1 MIRVYLAEQVIADG
15 RVQYRR
21 WSPDCDG
28 IPPYGGAFQAQT
40 DSAHEWMQ
48 EQLER
53 YGSVPTWPIRLLN
66 NGVDLPEPFEV
77 IDVAS

>member
-28 IPPYGGAFQAQT
+28 VPPGGAFQAQT
-40 DSAHEWMQ
+40 DSARAWMQ
-48 EQLER
+48 QQIDR
-53 YGSVPTWPIRLLN
+53 YGFAPTWPILLLN
-66 NGVDLPEPFEV
+66 NGVDLPEPFE
-77 IDVAS
+77 IFQ